1 MFTHTHTHTH
11 TSERPSLSSHGTKAL
26 APLPRSLGLPVPIIP
41 CLNLEPRR
49 WGKKDGGMEERGK
62 QNDKARGGQR
72 GENENL
78 CLRFKKVT
86 AKEKEGR
93 NVQCGMKYLHNF
105 RLHMNIAPC
114 LHPLLLFRQGAPW
127 CSRCVVVL
135 HSNTMLKKDVK
146 VFLCNNTASW
156 SFLAPFNEELIQS
169 TSDKMWN

>member
-1 MFTHTHTHTH
+1 MFTHTHTH

-49 WGKKDGGMEERGK
+49 WEKKMVGWRREENRMIKLEVDREGK
-62 QNDKARGGQR
+62 
-72 GENENL
+72 NENL

-105 RLHMNIAPC
+105 RLHMNSAPC
-114 LHPLLLFRQGAPW
+114 LHPLLLFRQGVPW
-127 CSRCVVVL
+127 YSRCVAVL
-135 HSNTMLKKDVK
+135 HFNTMSKKV
-146 VFLCNNTASW
+146 
-156 SFLAPFNEELIQS
+156 
-169 TSDKMWN
+169 